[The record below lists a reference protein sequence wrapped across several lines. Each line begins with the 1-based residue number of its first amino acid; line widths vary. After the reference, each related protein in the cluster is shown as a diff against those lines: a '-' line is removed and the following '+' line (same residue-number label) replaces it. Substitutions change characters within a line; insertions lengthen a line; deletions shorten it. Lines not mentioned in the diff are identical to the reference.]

1 MWPQGVVGAFAWVGV
16 AVFGLA
22 GIGPAEPAGIAQG
35 GEDVQPCGGRA
46 LTTLGDTHTSATPVK
61 GSSDLTGQPGSRAL
75 M

>member
-1 MWPQGVVGAFAWVGV
+1 MVGAFAWVGV

-61 GSSDLTGQPGSRAL
+61 WRALTGVSTVRPATGDTY